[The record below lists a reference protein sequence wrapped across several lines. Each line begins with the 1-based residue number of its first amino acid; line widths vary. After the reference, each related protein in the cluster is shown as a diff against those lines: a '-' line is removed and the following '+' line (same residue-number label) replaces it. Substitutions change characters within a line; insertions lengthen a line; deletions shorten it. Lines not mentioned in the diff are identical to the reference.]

1 MASSTERFA
10 GTFWTLVGA
19 VVVLVVA
26 LIGLAISQT
35 DVGPKTANNVPTKE
49 APVTPPAI
57 EPHPAPATGTP

>member
-10 GTFWTLVGA
+10 STYWTLLGV

-35 DVGPKTANNVPTKE
+35 DVKPRTASNE
-49 APVTPPAI
+49 AAVTTPATPPAVK
-57 EPHPAPATGTP
+57 PQ